1 MTQVSPTCNS
11 SYNFHNFLPA
21 FFFQICTDASFGWFF
36 GWNIYFAFCKG
47 KTCKSQQAND
57 GFFIFGPP
65 CWRCHDLQ
73 RTVRHFFLRF
83 LFERFAGPDCC
94 QSACARLR
102 IKLWILSFLGNTKK
116 HKNNTYAFPTT
127 GPLRIENIYAFPSF
141 FGGLIGN
148 THAFSR
154 LFGKHISKN

>member
-1 MTQVSPTCNS
+1 MIFWVKHIFCILQGQNVQVTASKRWFLHFWTTMLALPRS
-11 SYNFHNFLPA
+11 STHCA
-21 FFFQICTDASFGWFF
+21 A
-36 GWNIYFAFCKG
+36 
-47 KTCKSQQAND
+47 
-57 GFFIFGPP
+57 
-65 CWRCHDLQ
+65 
-73 RTVRHFFLRF
+73 FFLRF

-102 IKLWILSFLGNTKK
+102 IKLWILLFLGNTKK
-116 HKNNTYAFPTT
+116 HKKHTYAFPTT
-127 GPLRIENIYAFPSF
+127 GPLRIENTFAIPSF